1 MNKIIFLFQYIK
13 AYLCL
18 FVIVT
23 IRITN
28 CLLLPKFCWITKSIK
43 KPIKK
48 HINPFTISGVVPI
61 QSI

>member
-1 MNKIIFLFQYIK
+1 MNNIIFLFQYIK

-28 CLLLPKFCWITKSIK
+28 CLLLPKFCWITKSIQ

-48 HINPFTISGVVPI
+48 HINPFTISRVVPI
-61 QSI
+61 QST